1 MKFRKLLQYLLVKK
15 IRVSNAQ
22 ALAIL
27 ATEGVWVNDVLTHH
41 NRAIGI
47 QDTIKYNNITLQK
60 CIVLRYIMY
69 YKPRGVECTMN
80 EALPNN
86 LIQHL
91 PIAQGLFHVGRL
103 DKESE
108 GLLLLTN
115 DGTLHDALLRKE
127 HNITK
132 QYTVTVNNA
141 LTDDFLHALHTGI
154 VIMGQLTLPAV
165 VTKINATTFTIIL
178 TQGLNRQIRRMCYKH
193 NYEVTTLVR
202 THFAN
207 LLLNE
212 LQPNEYKH
220 ITRADIVA

>member
-27 ATEGVWVNDVLTHH
+27 AMEGVWVNNLLTHQ
-41 NRAIGI
+41 NIEIGI

-60 CIVLRYIMY
+60 GIVLRYIMY
-69 YKPRGVECTMN
+69 YKPRGIECTMN
-80 EALPNN
+80 EALANN
-86 LIQHL
+86 LVHHL
-91 PIAQGLFHVGRL
+91 PCAQGLFHVGRL

-115 DGTLHDALLRKE
+115 DGTLHDALLRKK
-127 HNITK
+127 HSISK
-132 QYTVTVNNA
+132 QYTVTVNNV
-141 LTDDFLHALHTGI
+141 LTDDFLHALKTGI

-165 VTKINATTFTIIL
+165 VTKINATTFTIVLI
-178 TQGLNRQIRRMCYKH
+178 QGLNRQIRRMCYKH
-193 NYEVTTLVR
+193 NYEVVTLLR

-207 LLLNE
+207 LTLNG

-220 ITRADIVA
+220 ITRNDIVS